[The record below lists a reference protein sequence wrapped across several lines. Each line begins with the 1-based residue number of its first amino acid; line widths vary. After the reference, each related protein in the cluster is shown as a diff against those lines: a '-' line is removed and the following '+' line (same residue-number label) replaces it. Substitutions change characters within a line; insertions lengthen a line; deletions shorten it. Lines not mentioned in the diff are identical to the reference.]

1 MDGISQKRFLCLTPP
16 SEADN
21 RSAQARVLD
30 ALREEGL
37 NARMPLRVLQAL
49 PAACEA
55 SGWRVTVSLAWNGA
69 QWVVTGVEH
78 GDTSLQHYG
87 YAVDLGSTTVV
98 MRLVDC
104 NSGTV
109 LAQESAYN
117 GQIAY
122 GEDILSRIFAC
133 KDRLDKLAELQ
144 QVTLDTIRGLF
155 DRICEEAG
163 VAPEQCISMVVAGNT
178 TMEHFLLGL
187 DPFCVFSAPYAVCA
201 DKPGFLAAAELSLPL
216 PGYVFC
222 APCKSNYLGGDIL
235 SGMVATGLARQK
247 EISVFFDIG
256 TNGELVIGNR
266 DFLLCGAG
274 AAGPALEGGVV
285 QTGMRASEG
294 AVDEVK
300 LQDGRL
306 IPHVIGG
313 GAAKGICG
321 SGIISLLAALFL
333 AGWVDLRGKLQ
344 PDASPLISEREGTLA
359 CEYAPGL
366 FFRQEDID
374 EFLRTK
380 AAAYTMVEYM
390 LVTCGISM
398 DEISKFYAAGAFG
411 AHVPIEAAVTIGM
424 YPDLP
429 RDRLISAGNTSLE
442 GAQRILLNRE
452 SLSEMDAILEKM
464 VYVQFSEVGDFV
476 SRMVAAQALPHTD
489 LDRFPSV
496 RAKLKNR

>member
-69 QWVVTGVEH
+69 QWVVTGVER

-306 IPHVIGG
+306 IPHVIGETRRRAS
-313 GAAKGICG
+313 AAPASSACLRRSSLQAGSIC
-321 SGIISLLAALFL
+321 AA
-333 AGWVDLRGKLQ
+333 
-344 PDASPLISEREGTLA
+344 SS
-359 CEYAPGL
+359 
-366 FFRQEDID
+366 
-374 EFLRTK
+374 
-380 AAAYTMVEYM
+380 
-390 LVTCGISM
+390 
-398 DEISKFYAAGAFG
+398 
-411 AHVPIEAAVTIGM
+411 
-424 YPDLP
+424 
-429 RDRLISAGNTSLE
+429 
-442 GAQRILLNRE
+442 
-452 SLSEMDAILEKM
+452 
-464 VYVQFSEVGDFV
+464 
-476 SRMVAAQALPHTD
+476 SRMLRP
-489 LDRFPSV
+489 
-496 RAKLKNR
+496 

>member
-1 MDGISQKRFLCLTPP
+1 MIGISQKCFLPLVPP
-16 SEADN
+16 NEADN
-21 RSAQARVLD
+21 RSAQSRILD
-30 ALREEGL
+30 ALHELGFD
-37 NARMPLRVLQAL
+37 ARMPLHVLQTVQSV
-49 PAACEA
+49 CEA
-55 SGWRVTVSLAWNGA
+55 ANWHVTAGLAYDGA
-69 QWVVTGVEH
+69 QWIITGLEG
-78 GDTSLQHYG
+78 GDTTLWHYG
-87 YAVDLGSTTVV
+87 YAVDLGSTTVI

-104 NSGTV
+104 NSGAV

-122 GEDILSRIFAC
+122 GEDILSRIFTC
-133 KDRLDKLAELQ
+133 KGKPEKLKEIQ
-144 QVTLDTIRGLF
+144 RVTLDTICGLF
-155 DRICEEAG
+155 DLICEETG
-163 VAPEQCISMVVAGNT
+163 IAPQQCICMVVSGNT

-201 DKPGFLAAAELSLPL
+201 DRPGFLAAQELGLSL
-216 PGYVFC
+216 PGYVYC
-222 APCKSNYLGGDIL
+222 TPCKSNYLGGDIL
-235 SGMVATGLARQK
+235 SGMIATGIARQK

-294 AVDEVK
+294 AVDGVK
-300 LQDGRL
+300 LCDGRL
-306 IPHVIGG
+306 ISHVIGG
-313 GAAKGICG
+313 GEAKGICG
-321 SGIISLLAALFL
+321 SGIISLLAELFL

-344 PDASPLISEREGTLA
+344 PEASPLICEQDGSLA
-359 CEYAPGL
+359 CQYAPGL
-366 FFRQEDID
+366 LFRQEDID

-398 DEISKFYAAGAFG
+398 EEISKFYAAGAFG

-429 RDRLISAGNTSLE
+429 RDRLIAAGNTSLE
-442 GAQRILLNRE
+442 GAQRILLDRE
-452 SLSEMDAILEKM
+452 SLTEMDAILEKM

-496 RAKLKNR
+496 REKLHK

>member
-1 MDGISQKRFLCLTPP
+1 MNGISQKLFLSLTPP
-16 SEADN
+16 DEADN
-21 RSAQARVLD
+21 RSAQMRIVD
-30 ALREEGL
+30 ALHEIGFD
-37 NARMPLRVLQAL
+37 ARLTLSVLQSL
-49 PAACEA
+49 HPLCEK
-55 SGWRVTVSLAWNGA
+55 SGWHITASLAWDGV
-69 QWVVTGVEH
+69 QWLVTGLEG
-78 GDTSLQHYG
+78 GDTSLRHYG

-98 MRLVDC
+98 MRLIDC
-104 NSGTV
+104 NSGAV
-109 LAQESAYN
+109 LAQESAFN

-133 KDRLDKLAELQ
+133 KDNPEKLAELQ
-144 QVTLDTIRGLF
+144 RRTLDTIRGLF
-155 DRICEEAG
+155 DRICEETS
-163 VAPEQCISMVVAGNT
+163 VAPERGISMVVAGNT
-178 TMEHFLLGL
+178 TMEHFLLGM
-187 DPFCVFSAPYAVCA
+187 DPFCVFSVPYAVGA
-201 DKPGFLAAAELSLPL
+201 DRPGFLPAKELGLPL

-222 APCKSNYLGGDIL
+222 VPCKSNYLGGDII
-235 SGMVATGLARQK
+235 SGLIATNLASRK

-285 QTGMRASEG
+285 QTGMRADTG
-294 AVDEVK
+294 AVDEVR
-300 LQDGRL
+300 LEHGRL
-306 IPHVIGG
+306 KVHVIGG
-313 GAAKGICG
+313 GTARGICG
-321 SGIISLLAALFL
+321 SGIISLLAELFL

-344 PDASPLISEREGTLA
+344 PEKSPLISEREGTLA

-374 EFLRTK
+374 EFIRTK

-390 LVTCGISM
+390 LVTCGISEE
-398 DEISKFYAAGAFG
+398 DISKFYAAGAFG

-429 RDRLISAGNTSLE
+429 RDRLIPAGNTSLE
-442 GAQRILLNRE
+442 GAQKILLERDCQRQ
-452 SLSEMDAILEKM
+452 MDAILEKM

-489 LDRFPSV
+489 RNRFPSV
-496 RAKLKNR
+496 LEKQKKQ